1 MRKLLKVLLIIVIA
15 LGVFWGVVNIIP
27 PHKVIEENTWRKDD
41 KVLISAHRG
50 GAELNPENTKMAFD
64 YVIKETDYCDI
75 IEIDVWMTSDNIV
88 VINHDDTLNRVCEI
102 SEENPVKVEEHTY
115 EELSQYNLGKYFVDR
130 QGKKLYENLTILEAK
145 EAGLTIMKLEDFF
158 AEYNNYRDFRV
169 FVEIK
174 TKDDICKDVVD
185 AVEEMVAKE
194 ENSWWRDRF
203 MYISFNS
210 GVYKYVLEKYP
221 GRYVAGMGFGMA
233 TQLAGSKLCLDS
245 LFRTKYH
252 SIQTSM
258 ITKVGPIKINCAT
271 KRFVNAAHRRNQTV
285 AYWTINE
292 EEDMKKLIDI
302 GADIITTNA
311 PDKLAKLIGKEV

>member
-1 MRKLLKVLLIIVIA
+1 MKKFLKVLLTIVLS

-27 PHKVIEENTWRKDD
+27 PHQVVEENTWRKTDN
-41 KVLISAHRG
+41 VLISAHRG

-75 IEIDVWMTSDNIV
+75 IEIDIWMTSDDVIV
-88 VINHDDTLNRVCEI
+88 ITHDATLNRVAEI
-102 SEENPVKVEEHTY
+102 SEDTPITVEECTY
-115 EELSQYNLGKYFVDR
+115 DELSQYNLGKYFEDR
-130 QGKKLYENLTILEAK
+130 QGNKLYENLTLEEAK

-158 AEYNNYRDFRV
+158 AEYNNVRDFRI
-169 FVEIK
+169 FIEIK
-174 TKDDICKDVVD
+174 TKDDSCRDVVD
-185 AVEEMVAKE
+185 AVEAMIAKE
-194 ENSWWRDRF
+194 ENSWWRDRY

-210 GVYKYVLEKYP
+210 EVYKYTLENYE

-233 TQLAGSKLCLDS
+233 TQLVGSKLCLDS

-258 ITKVGPIKINCAT
+258 ITKVGPLKINCAT

-285 AYWTINE
+285 AYWTINDE
-292 EEDMKKLIDI
+292 ADMEKLISI

-311 PDKLAKLIGKEV
+311 PDKLAQLIGKVK